1 MPPRVT
7 DVGVPVSP
15 FLDPGTGDISA
26 AWRAFLLSL
35 HVRTGGN
42 IGVDVRALQIEID
55 AEEAVRA
62 AADQALTAGLAA
74 ETQARQTADS
84 NEAAVRKA
92 ADDDLQQ
99 RLNTEMQARQKAD
112 QALVPKAQLCSM
124 WAQCDLSFLPTAD
137 PGHGMP
143 WLSGTHLMVGGL
155 LGVGMGLED
164 ASGRWALE
172 DGSGSWLYG

>member
-35 HVRTGGN
+35 HIRTGGN
-42 IGVDVRALQIEID
+42 IGVDVKALQIEID

-84 NEAAVRKA
+84 NEAAVRKL
-92 ADDDLQQ
+92 ADDDLHK
-99 RLNTEMQARQKAD
+99 LITSEMQSRQKAD
-112 QALVPKAQLCSM
+112 QALVPRAQLCSM

-143 WLSGTHLMVGGL
+143 WLSNGVVRIGGL
-155 LGVGMGLED
+155 LGVGIGLED
-164 ASGRWALE
+164 ASGRWSLE
-172 DGSGSWLYG
+172 DGSGAWLYG